1 MQSLCA
7 DPLHSNGFFPSQKNY
22 NCTYSILYMLNCG
35 TYETDDK
42 VDSQAELRGVI
53 FFSVY
58 PSSESSHIYSW
69 NVWSV
74 RFTMN
79 YSFMELFYTFN
90 ANVELFFLP
99 LYLCKCLKK
108 IISLILPNVKR
119 LVQFMQHIHV
129 INKKTTPISTHCSIL
144 DLNFTAVQTLSKYY
158 LKGELQQYLDSGRWA
173 VPR

>member
-1 MQSLCA
+1 
-7 DPLHSNGFFPSQKNY
+7 
-22 NCTYSILYMLNCG
+22 
-35 TYETDDK
+35 
-42 VDSQAELRGVI
+42 
-53 FFSVY
+53 
-58 PSSESSHIYSW
+58 
-69 NVWSV
+69 
-74 RFTMN
+74 MN